1 MAPFIYEGS
10 MNTDLFN
17 IYLEEFL
24 LPVLKLGQIIIMDNA
39 SFHKSVETELLI
51 EQSGCKLLFLPPY
64 SPELNP
70 IEHTWAS
77 LKRYIKRFRH
87 KFDSVTETIE
97 YIFCNINCFYGI

>member
-1 MAPFIYEGS
+1 M
-10 MNTDLFN
+10 
-17 IYLEEFL
+17 LE
-24 LPVLKLGQIIIMDNA
+24 PGQIIVMDNA

-51 EQSGCKLLFLPPY
+51 EQAGCKLLFLPSY

-87 KFDSVTETIE
+87 KFDSVRDTIE
-97 YIFCNINCFYGI
+97 YIFQNINCFYGVSI

>member
-1 MAPFIYEGS
+1 

-17 IYLEEFL
+17 TYLEEFL
-24 LPVLKLGQIIIMDNA
+24 LPVLEPGQIIVMDNA

-51 EQSGCKLLFLPPY
+51 EQAECKLLFLPAY

-77 LKRYIKRFRH
+77 LKRYIKRYRH
-87 KFDSVTETIE
+87 KFDSVIETIE
-97 YIFCNINCFYGI
+97 YIFHNINYFYGVEI